1 MPVKAEWIRKKDK
14 YHKWYECSNCGMRTL
29 KERPGESC
37 PHCKADM
44 TIRERRTNE

>member
-1 MPVKAEWIRKKDK
+1 MESKWIKRKDK
-14 YHKWYECSNCGMRTL
+14 YHVWWECPHCGMRTL
-29 KERPGESC
+29 KEKPADNC